1 MYSSDD
7 DDNLNFEYDDVAEQQ
22 LQPHVKMWENL
33 CIEEKI
39 RYYNNNLIFLLKP
52 M

>member
-1 MYSSDD
+1 MALISLDSLKTMYSSDD

-22 LQPHVKMWENL
+22 LQPRVKMWENL

-39 RYYNNNLIFLLKP
+39 RY
-52 M
+52 